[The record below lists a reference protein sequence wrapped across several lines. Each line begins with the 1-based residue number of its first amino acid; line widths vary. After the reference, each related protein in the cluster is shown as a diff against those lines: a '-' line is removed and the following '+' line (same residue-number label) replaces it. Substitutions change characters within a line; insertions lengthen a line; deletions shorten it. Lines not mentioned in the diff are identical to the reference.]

1 MQRFQ
6 ILLQVSNHES
16 VLYGS
21 AQWEVFSHTLRS
33 PEGEGGRECIAAGGV
48 DVPPGTQSFVLT
60 IFDRHPIAHNWLHW
74 CIINLPASMRELAEG
89 ASGVRE
95 RISEGSLEIRNSYG
109 DAGYGGPNPP
119 RHSGPHNYEI
129 TVYALS
135 TPSLPLGPL
144 ASSEECLDAIK
155 RHILARASVVG
166 VFEQ

>member
-1 MQRFQ
+1 MKVFCTV
-6 ILLQVSNHES
+6 LLSGKFFPTRCAHRGVKGGKNVSPP
-16 VLYGS
+16 V
-21 AQWEVFSHTLRS
+21 AW
-33 PEGEGGRECIAAGGV
+33 A
-48 DVPPGTQSFVLT
+48 DVPAGTRSFVLT

-74 CIINLPASMRELAEG
+74 CIINLPASVRELNEG

-95 RISEGSLEIRNSYG
+95 HLPEESLEIRNSYG
-109 DAGYGGPNPP
+109 DSGYGGPHPP

-135 TPSLPLGPL
+135 TPFLELGSL

-155 RHILARASVVG
+155 PHILAHASIVG

>member
-1 MQRFQ
+1 MKVFCTA
-6 ILLQVSNHES
+6 LLS
-16 VLYGS
+16 GKFFPTRS
-21 AQWEVFSHTLRS
+21 AHRRVKGGENLS
-33 PEGEGGRECIAAGGV
+33 PPVAWT
-48 DVPPGTQSFVLT
+48 DVPAGTQSFVLT
-60 IFDRHPIAHNWLHW
+60 IFDRHPVAHNWLHW
-74 CIINLPASMRELAEG
+74 CIINLPASMRELTEG

-95 RISEGSLEIRNSYG
+95 RMSEGSLEIRNSYG

-144 ASSEECLDAIK
+144 ASSEECLDAMK
-155 RHILARASVVG
+155 RHVLARASVVG